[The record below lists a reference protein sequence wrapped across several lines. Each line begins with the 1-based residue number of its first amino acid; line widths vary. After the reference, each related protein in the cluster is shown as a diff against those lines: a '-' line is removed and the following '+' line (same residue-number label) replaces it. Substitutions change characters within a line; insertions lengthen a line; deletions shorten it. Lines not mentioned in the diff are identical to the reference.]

1 MGRGK
6 ASSSCPVDFKAGVSA
21 QAVAQCLMC
30 FTAGVVR
37 QYHVTFPKKSEK
49 YDLGLISV
57 YLKNC
62 FFF

>member
-1 MGRGK
+1 M
-6 ASSSCPVDFKAGVSA
+6 DFRAGVSA